1 MKKNSGPFPSP
12 GFPKQIAGINLPPLI
27 LVGSGEVTA
36 NVVGSPMGA
45 HIVGGIV
52 KDVWL
57 AVGTDGEAEHGQ
69 SLQLS
74 GEVFINGT
82 SCLSTLPVLYSDHSG
97 EAASQNSTE
106 SSGTGVQQAVIDPDN
121 RTFQPGDLF
130 TADLRVTRTSPDAEI
145 INSVIVVEVEPFK

>member
-12 GFPKQIAGINLPPLI
+12 GFGKQLAGILLPPFVLI
-27 LVGSGEVTA
+27 KSGEVTA
-36 NVVGSPMGA
+36 NAVGSPLGA
-45 HIVGGIV
+45 HIIGGIV

-57 AVGTDGEAEHGQ
+57 SVGTDGVPEHGQ

-82 SCLSTLPVLYSDHSG
+82 SCLSTLPVLFSVSG
-97 EAASQNSTE
+97 EAATQNSTE
-106 SSGTGVQQAVIDPDN
+106 SSGTGVQQAVIDTDN
-121 RTFQPGDLF
+121 RTFQPGDMF

-145 INSVIVVEVEPFK
+145 INAAIIVEVEPFK